1 MLKWN
6 LQTVQKTLKRIYFM
20 GRLMGEFS
28 DNERDLFNKKMHEIM
43 LRVGRTEQEK
53 WLIVA
58 TIVSLSEATM

>member
-1 MLKWN
+1 
-6 LQTVQKTLKRIYFM
+6 
-20 GRLMGEFS
+20 MGEFS